1 MSERILTISRAMSE
15 AIAEEMRRDPS
26 VFVMGEDVG
35 KYGGIF
41 AATGGLLDEFGP
53 DRVRDTPISETA
65 FIGAAVGAAMSGM
78 RPVAELMFVDFFGV
92 CMDAIYNL
100 AAKNVYFSGG
110 NCKVPMVLMTAVGG
124 GYSDAGQHSQTLYAT
139 FAHMPGLKVAVPA
152 TAHDAKGLMISAIR
166 DDGPVLYMFHKGMQ
180 GLGWMSSVEGA
191 ATPVPEE
198 SYMLPFGEAAV
209 RREGKDATI
218 VALGLMVHR
227 ALDAAAALEK
237 DGIDVEVID
246 LRTVVPL
253 DRDAVFDSVRKT
265 GRLVVA
271 DEDYTSFG
279 VTAEIVAT
287 VAERDVAALKAS
299 PKRVAYPDIPI
310 PYSRPMEQFAL
321 PSADRIADAVRA
333 TLK

>member
-15 AIAEEMRRDPS
+15 AIAEEMRRDQS

-53 DRVRDTPISETA
+53 DRIRDTPISETA

-78 RPVAELMFVDFFGV
+78 RPIAELMFVDFFGV

-100 AAKNVYFSGG
+100 AAKNIYFSGG

-180 GLGWMSSVEGA
+180 GLGWMSSVDGA
-191 ATPVPEE
+191 ATQVPEE
-198 SYMLPFGEAAV
+198 SYTLPFGEAAV

-265 GRLVVA
+265 GRLVVV

-287 VAERDVAALKAS
+287 VAERDVSALKAS

>member
-1 MSERILTISRAMSE
+1 
-15 AIAEEMRRDPS
+15 
-26 VFVMGEDVG
+26 
-35 KYGGIF
+35 
-41 AATGGLLDEFGP
+41 
-53 DRVRDTPISETA
+53 
-65 FIGAAVGAAMSGM
+65 
-78 RPVAELMFVDFFGV
+78 
-92 CMDAIYNL
+92 
-100 AAKNVYFSGG
+100 
-110 NCKVPMVLMTAVGG
+110 
-124 GYSDAGQHSQTLYAT
+124 
-139 FAHMPGLKVAVPA
+139 
-152 TAHDAKGLMISAIR
+152 
-166 DDGPVLYMFHKGMQ
+166 
-180 GLGWMSSVEGA
+180 
-191 ATPVPEE
+191 
-198 SYMLPFGEAAV
+198 V

-271 DEDYTSFG
+271 DEDYMSFG

-310 PYSRPMEQFAL
+310 PYSRPMERFAL

>member
-152 TAHDAKGLMISAIR
+152 TAHDAKGLMI
-166 DDGPVLYMFHKGMQ
+166 
-180 GLGWMSSVEGA
+180 
-191 ATPVPEE
+191 T
-198 SYMLPFGEAAV
+198 
-209 RREGKDATI
+209 
-218 VALGLMVHR
+218 
-227 ALDAAAALEK
+227 
-237 DGIDVEVID
+237 
-246 LRTVVPL
+246 
-253 DRDAVFDSVRKT
+253 T
-265 GRLVVA
+265 GRCCTCSTRECRGWA
-271 DEDYTSFG
+271 GCRRSKG
-279 VTAEIVAT
+279 QRRRCPRKAT
-287 VAERDVAALKAS
+287 RCRSARRRCAARARMRRSS
-299 PKRVAYPDIPI
+299 PWA
-310 PYSRPMEQFAL
+310 
-321 PSADRIADAVRA
+321 
-333 TLK
+333 